1 MRQKDFLKEG
11 YFMATAKVI
20 FATITGNNEDIADI
34 IAEELENKGL
44 DVKVEEISQADPAEL
59 EAVDLCVICPYT
71 YDEGSLPDEGMDF
84 YDELDDVDLSGKVY
98 GVAGSGDTFYGEY
111 FCTAVDLF
119 GEALAKAGAS
129 KGADNV
135 KINLAPDEDED
146 IARLEEFADQLV
158 KALGE

>member
-84 YDELDDVDLSGKVY
+84 YDELADVDLSGKVY

-111 FCTAVDLF
+111 FCTAVNLL
-119 GEALAKAGAS
+119 GEALPKAAAS
-129 KGADNV
+129 KEPDTV
-135 KINLAPDEDED
+135 KIIPAPDEKKK
-146 IARLEEFADQLV
+146 IP
-158 KALGE
+158 G

>member
-1 MRQKDFLKEG
+1 
-11 YFMATAKVI
+11 
-20 FATITGNNEDIADI
+20 
-34 IAEELENKGL
+34 
-44 DVKVEEISQADPAEL
+44 
-59 EAVDLCVICPYT
+59 
-71 YDEGSLPDEGMDF
+71 MDF
-84 YDELDDVDLSGKVY
+84 YDELADVDLSGKVY